1 MNNKAKLIK
10 KKPQS
15 KQLFTK
21 KKDFFASIGDGDS
34 TLPASGPITSIP
46 YDEVVHPSHYNQLPN
61 GIECWDVNEHF
72 PTNIG
77 SAIKYLWRA
86 GLKPG
91 QETVKDL
98 NKAIQYTQR
107 QINLLEGRNPKM
119 S

>member
-15 KQLFTK
+15 KQQFTE
-21 KKDFFASIGDGDS
+21 KKDFFASIGDNDS
-34 TLPASGPITSIP
+34 TASVVGE